1 MGSESE
7 LDRFKRAQEAGTDGF
22 DAALR
27 EVWSGQKHGHWIWY
41 VFPQLAGLGQS
52 QTSRE
57 YGVRGIDEATAYLRD
72 PVLCRR
78 LTTMSSAVLR
88 QLEEGEDIRLLLG
101 SDLDAMKLASSM
113 TLFAAVART
122 LAAEAPR
129 DYGPAADLFEL
140 LLRAVEASG
149 YPPCEFTLERLRAHP
164 ERKGK

>member
-1 MGSESE
+1 MGSEFE
-7 LDRFKRAQEAGTDGF
+7 LDRFKQAQDAGAGGF

-52 QTSRE
+52 RTSQE
-57 YGVRGIDEATAYLRD
+57 YGVRGLDEAIAYLRD
-72 PVLCRR
+72 AVLCRR
-78 LTTMSSAVLR
+78 LTTISSAVLH

-113 TLFAAVART
+113 TLFSAAARR
-122 LAAEAPR
+122 LAAEAPGE
-129 DYGPAADLFEL
+129 YGPAAVLFEK

-149 YPPCEFTLERLRAHP
+149 YPPCEFTLARIRDPKEPNR
-164 ERKGK
+164 